1 MTEVKSM
8 KKRNKVIMCLLLTIS
23 IATISIGMKE
33 TSTNLKNNN
42 LIDSFYQS
50 VNYNPAKGILIFTV
64 PKSIPKG
71 YKFFLHVS
79 GRLYMEDKFS
89 GMSFHAF
96 DEEILNYSWVNG
108 KTYTYPLNSEGL
120 DFCDIIFGLVDKDTH
135 ENLYLIHILPDGSK
149 SIEKT
154 D

>member
-1 MTEVKSM
+1 MGKRTKVKIYTL
-8 KKRNKVIMCLLLTIS
+8 VITVITI
-23 IATISIGMKE
+23 ISTGMIE
-33 TSTNLKNNN
+33 TSTPLKNKN

-50 VNYNPAKGILIFTV
+50 VNYNPAKCILIFTV
-64 PKSIPKG
+64 PKSIPKE

-79 GRLYMEDKFS
+79 GRLYMGDKFS

-96 DEEILNYSWVNG
+96 DEESLSYSWVNG
-108 KTYTYPLNSEGL
+108 KTYTYTLNSEGL
-120 DFCDIIFGLVDKDTH
+120 DFCDIIFGLVDKDKH
-135 ENLYLIHILPDGSK
+135 ENLYLIYILPDGTK